1 MDKRSASGTWGFWT
15 QGPDAASS
23 YVFRVTQGPDRL
35 NSVSEE
41 DQDKLRLRCRVPF
54 KPMTSKDLCEL
65 PELSIN
71 PIEKI
76 RNRTILNLTD
86 FIGYKSL
93 VKISTYICEKTVKN
107 LTWGI

>member
-1 MDKRSASGTWGFWT
+1 MDKRSASRTRGFWA
-15 QGPDAASS
+15 QRSDAAAS
-23 YVFRVTQGPDRL
+23 YVFRITQGPDRL

-41 DQDKLRLRCRVPF
+41 DQDKLRLRCTVPF

-71 PIEKI
+71 PREKI
-76 RNRTILNLTD
+76 RNRTILTLTD
-86 FIGYKSL
+86 SIGYKSL
-93 VKISTYICEKTVKN
+93 VKIPTYICEKAVTS